1 LGGDGCAGWGM
12 GAPGGVGAR
21 REARPYRLRAGVC
34 GPGAPGGAPLLAG
47 VRFGRYHID
56 SFIPLGV
63 PQ

>member
-1 LGGDGCAGWGM
+1 MGGDGCAGWGM

-21 REARPYRLRAGVC
+21 LEARPYL
-34 GPGAPGGAPLLAG
+34 LLAG